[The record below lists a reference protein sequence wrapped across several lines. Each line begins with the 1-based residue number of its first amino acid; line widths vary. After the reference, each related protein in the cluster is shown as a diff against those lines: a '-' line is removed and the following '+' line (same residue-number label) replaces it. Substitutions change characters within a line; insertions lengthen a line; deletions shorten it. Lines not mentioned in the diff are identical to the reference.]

1 MYSTVSPSRGN
12 ADMPEPQR
20 DAPFHVSIDG
30 GRVDHARWE
39 RRRAEAA
46 ELVRRRYLTLR
57 EASEQFALPVEEIVS
72 VH

>member
-1 MYSTVSPSRGN
+1 MSQ
-12 ADMPEPQR
+12 PQQR
-20 DAPFHVSIDG
+20 YADAPVHISLNG
-30 GRVDHARWE
+30 CRVDHARWE

-46 ELVRRRYLTLR
+46 ELVRRRYLTLC